1 MTAPATATDGARSA
15 SSGPSPFRTVWD
27 LLTNVKFALLLVGT
41 ALVAS
46 MLGVVIPQLPPP
58 MRANPAAR
66 DAWLELQRSDF
77 GVLTTPMYRTGL
89 FDVFHSPWF
98 SGLWVVIIV
107 AVTVCTVSRL
117 RPTIRSVQRP
127 PLRVA
132 DRYFETAHYRAAAN
146 VSLPSAAL
154 ADRLRAKHYRVL
166 ETHSHDGATYLFADR
181 FPWTSYGTFLSHL
194 ALLMLLI
201 GGLMTVLVGFDR
213 TLALAETTTAV
224 PVFDE
229 PGPGQIFVKMVD
241 AVRGIDDEGNVVDF
255 RSHLEV
261 SRGGETIACTTT
273 VNDPCSAFGYRLHQA
288 AFFDDVARLRIE
300 GPGGQ
305 LLYDDILD
313 FDGETAVV
321 PSFSVT
327 DSSGAV
333 LFDEDLP
340 QMGIDT
346 GSSPGRE
353 DDLALAQ
360 LAIAT
365 RAGDGAVAAFVVSWR
380 QVAGQYVVAIAGAGL
395 DPTRIEPGGMVESS
409 GLRITLDGL
418 VSIPARQVTDLPG
431 SPDGIAI
438 FQMPSGAGGVPYLY
452 VTGIDPVGAVLAPGE
467 EFVNATNFSYFFN
480 GRVEA
485 AGINIRRDPGD
496 TFIWLAVGM
505 AMVGLGIT
513 FYVPRRRLWAK
524 VTPNRVL
531 FAGIAERTTR
541 FDRELRKMSD
551 ELEESSAT
559 PTPAASPPQ

>member
-1 MTAPATATDGARSA
+1 MTAPAAATGGARSA
-15 SSGPSPFRTVWD
+15 SPGPSPFKTIWD

-58 MRANPAAR
+58 MRSNPAAR

-127 PLRVA
+127 PLRVP
-132 DRYFETAHYRAAAN
+132 DRYFQSAHYRATAN
-146 VSLPSAAL
+146 IAVPPSAV
-154 ADRLRAKHYRVL
+154 ADRLRAKRYRVV
-166 ETHSHDGATYLFADR
+166 ETHSEDGATYLFADR

-194 ALLMLLI
+194 ALLMLLV

-241 AVRGIDDEGNVVDF
+241 AVRGIDDEGNVIDF

-261 SRGGETIACTTT
+261 TRGSETISCTTT

-321 PSFSVT
+321 PSFRVT

-353 DDLALAQ
+353 DDLALAR
-360 LAIAT
+360 LAVAT
-365 RAGDGAVAAFVVSWR
+365 RSGEGAVASFVVSWR
-380 QVAGQYVVAIAGAGL
+380 PVAGEYIVAIAGPGL
-395 DPTRIEPGGMVESS
+395 DPTRIQPGGTVESS

-418 VSIPARQVTDLPG
+418 ASIPARQVTDLPG
-431 SPDGIAI
+431 SPDGVAI
-438 FQMPSGAGGVPYLY
+438 FQMPSGPGGVPYLY
-452 VTGIDPVGAVLAPGE
+452 VTGVDPVGAVLAPGE
-467 EFVNATNFSYFFN
+467 EFVNTGNFSYFFS

-505 AMVGLGIT
+505 AMLGLGIT

-551 ELEESSAT
+551 ELE
-559 PTPAASPPQ
+559 ASPPTTR

>member
-1 MTAPATATDGARSA
+1 MTARATAADGARST
-15 SSGPSPFRTVWD
+15 SSGPSPFKTLWD

-46 MLGVVIPQLPPP
+46 MLGVVIPQMPAP

-77 GVLTTPMYRTGL
+77 GALTTPMYRTGL

-127 PLRVA
+127 PLRVP
-132 DRYFETAHYRAAAN
+132 DRYFETAHYRASAN
-146 VSLPSAAL
+146 VSLPPVAVTN
-154 ADRLRAKHYRVL
+154 RLRARHYRVL
-166 ETHSHDGATYLFADR
+166 QTHTEDGATYLFADR

-194 ALLMLLI
+194 ALLMLLV
-201 GGLMTVLVGFDR
+201 GGLMTVFVGFDR
-213 TLALAETTTAV
+213 TLALAETTSGV
-224 PVFDE
+224 PVFDT
-229 PGPGQIFVKMVD
+229 PGPGQIFIKMVD
-241 AVRGIDDEGNVVDF
+241 AVRGVDDNGNVVDF

-261 SRGGETIACTTT
+261 TRGGKTITCTAT

-321 PSFSVT
+321 PSFRVT
-327 DSSGAV
+327 DSAGTV

-340 QMGIDT
+340 QMGLDA

-360 LAIAT
+360 LAIAN
-365 RAGDGAVAAFVVSWR
+365 RAGDGAVASFVVWWR
-380 QVAGQYVVAIAGAGL
+380 QVAGQYIVAIAGPGL
-395 DPTRIEPGGMVESS
+395 DPTRIDPGGSVESS
-409 GLRITLDGL
+409 GLRITLDHL
-418 VSIPARQVTDLPG
+418 ASIPARQVTDLPG
-431 SPDGIAI
+431 APDGVAI
-438 FQMPSGAGGVPYLY
+438 FQMPSGADGVPYLY
-452 VTGIDPVGAVLAPGE
+452 ATGIDSVGAVLAPGQ
-467 EFVNATNFSYFFN
+467 EFVNTGNFSYVFG

-551 ELEESSAT
+551 ELEASS
-559 PTPAASPPQ
+559 PVPVPSASPPE